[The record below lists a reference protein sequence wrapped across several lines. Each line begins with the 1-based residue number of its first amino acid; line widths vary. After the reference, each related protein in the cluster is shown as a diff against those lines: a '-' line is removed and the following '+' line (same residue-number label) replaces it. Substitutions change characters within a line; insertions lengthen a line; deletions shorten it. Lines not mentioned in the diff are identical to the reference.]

1 MAEERGTGSTGGDV
15 LTKSAEVVGNAIG
28 TAVTGAQ
35 QATSAAAK
43 LGSQAAS
50 AAASTAASAVSAV
63 EGAAERTAE
72 RTAPARQAVSR
83 TASRVI
89 KKVKRQ
95 VKAVARKAKKV
106 TAQGEE
112 GETGPGVEADCTE
125 EDKKDKEADQ
135 EAGRPKEDCPEA
147 PVGALRPA
155 AMNAE
160 GRVTFSV
167 RLIHSPVWAIARR
180 GRCR

>member
-1 MAEERGTGSTGGDV
+1 MR
-15 LTKSAEVVGNAIG
+15 SA

-43 LGSQAAS
+43 LGLQ
-50 AAASTAASAVSAV
+50 
-63 EGAAERTAE
+63 AAERGGLHGGIGGQCGGGCGRAD
-72 RTAPARQAVSR
+72 RRADRAGPSSRKARR
-83 TASRVI
+83 RVI

-106 TAQGEE
+106 HGQGEE